1 MDIVTIN
8 AYNRVIEDLTHD
20 LGLEPE
26 LKAQMLSAL
35 AHRVWELENWEHFFE
50 VEGEK

>member
-8 AYNRVIEDLTHD
+8 AYKRVIEDLTHG

-35 AHRVWELENWEHFFE
+35 AHRVWELENWEMFFTTE
-50 VEGEK
+50 EN